1 MPSAPIVLIK
11 SAADIGSAVAH
22 TLKQAGM
29 NPVLLES
36 AEPGVTRRLMAF
48 AAAVFSGKS
57 EMAGL
62 RAVRCASEQEAR
74 ACWAHPDEIPLLV
87 GDLDAPPPFPVDVM
101 VDARMRKKLSP
112 PSQITL
118 APLVIGLG
126 PGFEAGVNVHVV
138 IETNWGEHLGH
149 VITQGRAEA
158 YTGRHR
164 DVRGYSSQRYI
175 YAPAA
180 GVFHT
185 ELDIL
190 TPVSTGQAVGHVD
203 DIPLYAEVAGLLR
216 GLAYPG
222 RRVAQG
228 AKLVEVD
235 PTADPDNCRG
245 IGVRQQRIAQ
255 GVLEA
260 IQSSQVQ
267 P

>member
-1 MPSAPIVLIK
+1 MPNAPIVLIK

-22 TLKQAGM
+22 TLKQAGLH
-29 NPVLLES
+29 PVLLES
-36 AEPGVTRRLMAF
+36 PEPGATRRLMAF
-48 AAAVFSGKS
+48 ASAIFSGES

-62 RAVRCASEQEAR
+62 RAVRCANENEVR
-74 ACWAHPDEIPLLV
+74 TCWTRPDEIPLLV
-87 GDLDAPPPFPVDVM
+87 GDLDAPPPFFANVV
-101 VDARMRKKLSP
+101 VDARMRKKITP
-112 PSQITL
+112 PPQIMQ

-138 IETNWGEHLGH
+138 IETNWGESLGR

-180 GVFHT
+180 GIFHT
-185 ELDIL
+185 ELDVL
-190 TPVSTGQAVGHVD
+190 TPVSIGQVVGHVD
-203 DIPLYAEVAGLLR
+203 DIPLYTEVAGLLR

-222 RRVAQG
+222 RRVAHG
-228 AKLVEVD
+228 TKLVEVD

-245 IGVRQQRIAQ
+245 IGIRQKRIAQ

-260 IQSSQVQ
+260 IQPPQAK